1 MCVRVRNARRVDP
14 VGYKSL
20 LCMMFRPTGK
30 NVRLVNDTEIDVSG
44 TFSAPGGYAFFDV
57 TVFEGPGPLNSSI
70 PQAVCNGCLNIDAG
84 P

>member
-1 MCVRVRNARRVDP
+1 MCARVRNARRVDP

-57 TVFEGPGPLNSSI
+57 TVFEGPGRCDTRQARCSTSENSI
-70 PQAVCNGCLNIDAG
+70 VA
-84 P
+84 